1 MKTRARF
8 LTRLVA
14 LTAATI
20 AAVALDGGRAAGQAS
35 GQAPAGP
42 RTAAQ
47 PAPPPTTQAAAAR
60 GASRSPRTAWGTP
73 DLQGI
78 WSNNI
83 LVPLERPREFGTRA
97 FMTREEHAKALAELQ
112 ARNQRP
118 GRDSREVGGK
128 PAIGTEKD
136 VARAYNEFWF
146 GDKPT
151 QLGMRTSMVTDPADG
166 RIPPFTPEAAKR
178 IADKREYLAALL
190 QGTSGGRPGPI
201 SPRRAEP
208 STDYNLDRINRADG
222 PEDRGGPERCFG
234 SELPV
239 VMGTGTFGG
248 VMQLVQAP
256 DSVSIYYDI
265 GQGSGFAWVIP
276 ITNRPHLPKSVQLYR
291 GDAIGHWQGD
301 TLVVDVTNFSDETNF
316 HGSRANLH
324 LIQRF
329 KRVDANTLSV
339 EFTAEDPTTWTRPW
353 TAVQE
358 LQKSDDKT
366 TLVLEGGCHEGNYG
380 LLGMLLNTRAA
391 DQAFREGKGPDP
403 AKQDNATGG
412 GDN

>member
-1 MKTRARF
+1 MNGKTRLARF
-8 LTRLVA
+8 LTLLAA

-20 AAVALDGGRAAGQAS
+20 IA
-35 GQAPAGP
+35 
-42 RTAAQ
+42 AAQ
-47 PAPPPTTQAAAAR
+47 TR
-60 GASRSPRTAWGTP
+60 IPRTAWGAA
-73 DLQGI
+73 DLQGL
-78 WSNNI
+78 WNTNT

-97 FMTREEHAKALAELQ
+97 LMTEAEHAKALADLQ

-146 GDKPT
+146 GDRPAK
-151 QLGMRTSMVTDPADG
+151 LSMRTSMITDPPDG
-166 RIPPFTPEAAKR
+166 RIPPNIPEAARR
-178 IADKREYLAALL
+178 IAEKREFLAALL
-190 QGTSGGRPGPI
+190 QGTSGGRPGPV
-201 SPRRAEP
+201 SPRRAEA

-234 SELPV
+234 SGLPV

-248 VMQLVQAP
+248 VMQLVQSR
-256 DSVSIYYDI
+256 DSVSIYYDV

-276 ITNRPHLPKSVQLYR
+276 ITSRPHLPRNIRLYR
-291 GDAIGHWQGD
+291 GDAIAHWEGD
-301 TLVVDVTNFSDETNF
+301 TLVADVTNFSDETSVY
-316 HGSRANLH
+316 GARENLH
-324 LIQRF
+324 VIQRF

-339 EFTAEDPTTWTRPW
+339 EFTAEDSTTWTRPW

-358 LQKSDDKT
+358 LEKADDKT

-403 AKQDNATGG
+403 ATQDNATGG

>member
-1 MKTRARF
+1 MNTRARF
-8 LTRLVA
+8 LTWLVP

-20 AAVALDGGRAAGQAS
+20 VAAALDGGTAAGQGS
-35 GQAPAGP
+35 G
-42 RTAAQ
+42 
-47 PAPPPTTQAAAAR
+47 QAAAAR
-60 GASRSPRTAWGTP
+60 SASRSPRTAWGTP

-97 FMTREEHAKALAELQ
+97 VMTREEHAKALAELQ

-151 QLGMRTSMVTDPADG
+151 QLGMRTSMITDPADG

-208 STDYNLDRINRADG
+208 STDYNLDRMNRADG

-234 SELPV
+234 GELPV

-256 DSVSIYYDI
+256 DSVSIYYDV

-276 ITNRPHLPKSVQLYR
+276 ITNRPHLSKNVQLYR
-291 GDAIGHWQGD
+291 GDAIGHWEGD

-403 AKQDNATGG
+403 ATQDNATGG